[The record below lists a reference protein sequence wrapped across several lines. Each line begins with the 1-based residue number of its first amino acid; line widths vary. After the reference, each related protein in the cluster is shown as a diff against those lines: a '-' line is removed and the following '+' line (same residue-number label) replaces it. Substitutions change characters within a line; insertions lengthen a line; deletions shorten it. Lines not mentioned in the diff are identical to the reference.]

1 MKKLAILGPGVVGGS
16 CAEILLRDAD
26 LLERNAGEQLELS
39 YVLARRALPD
49 RPYKDKVVTDFSVIE
64 HDADVFLV
72 IETIGG
78 CGAAYDY
85 VKRCLLAGKSVATAN
100 KQLIAEHG
108 RELLEIARD
117 HGALLLFE
125 ASVGGGIPIIRP
137 LTNCL
142 AANRIDAVCGI
153 LNGTTN
159 YILTQMLQCSQSFDD
174 ALADAQRLGYAEAD
188 PTADV
193 DGIDAQRKIC
203 ILADLCFGSE
213 LPPARVPAEGIRPV
227 AAEDAALAARLGYGI
242 KLLARAERLPD
253 GRFTAFVAP
262 QLVKSGSLLAG
273 VGGVMNAVTVRGSAA
288 GEIFFYGAGAGRMP
302 TASAVAAD
310 LIDCLRRDGS
320 RGELIWG
327 PEQPER
333 FADPDTIPS
342 RWYIRYTGGCANGW
356 TEQCASDNGWCAA
369 ITPAL
374 TRAELD
380 AKCADLAVERAFRVL
395 D

>member
-1 MKKLAILGPGVVGGS
+1 MKHIALLGCGVVGGGVEAICRENAAYLEKS
-16 CAEILLRDAD
+16 VGDAVELKYILMR
-26 LLERNAGEQLELS
+26 RPCPGEPW
-39 YVLARRALPD
+39 A
-49 RPYKDKVVTDFSVIE
+49 DKVVTDFSVIE
-64 HDADVFLV
+64 HDPE
-72 IETIGG
+72 IEAVAECIGG
-78 CGAAYDY
+78 CGAAFDY

-227 AAEDAALAARLGYGI
+227 AAEDAALAARLGYCI

-288 GEIFFYGAGAGRMP
+288 GDLFFYGAGAGRMP

-333 FADPDTIPS
+333 FAAPDTIPS